1 MTNAKPEILSSL
13 LESRALRFAPA
24 GELFWY
30 TSGTVGPY
38 YINTHYLYGGQ
49 SEAERFLAF
58 IEEGRSDRTR
68 FPLDMKRRLMQQVE
82 TDALFCG
89 TIDCLARAASANDDF
104 DFDFVSGGERRDWF
118 FSLPVAERLG
128 KPHLLV
134 YKNREV
140 MVLDG
145 TAVADADIKGK
156 RTLHVA
162 DLVTE
167 ASSYFTAWIPALEE
181 RGGVLARSLNVV
193 DRGQGGV
200 EKLAAAGIKTE
211 CLLRVDESMFEE
223 LERRGQIDSEQ
234 RRVLAA
240 YYRDPEAAMRE
251 FVESNPDFI
260 RRALAA
266 DDERT
271 RSRATMFLE
280 KNPYELDLAGLGINP
295 RPRS

>member
-1 MTNAKPEILSSL
+1 MTNAKAEILSSL
-13 LESRALRFAPA
+13 LESGALRFAPA

-38 YINTHYLYGGQ
+38 YVNTHYLFGGQ
-49 SEAERFLAF
+49 VEAERFLAF

-68 FPLDMKRRLMQQVE
+68 FPLEMKQRLLQQLE
-82 TDALFCG
+82 TDTLFRG
-89 TIDCLARAASANDDF
+89 TIDCLARAASTID

-134 YKNREV
+134 YKNKEV
-140 MVLDG
+140 MVLNGDG
-145 TAVADADIKGK
+145 VEEGDINGK

-167 ASSYFTAWIPALEE
+167 ASSYFRAWIPALEE
-181 RGGVLARSLNVV
+181 RGGILARSLNVV

-200 EKLAAAGIKTE
+200 EKLDAAGIKTE

-223 LERRGQIDSEQ
+223 LERGGQIDAEQ
-234 RRVLAA
+234 RRVLVA
-240 YYRDPEAAMRE
+240 YYRDPEVAMKE
-251 FVESNPDFI
+251 FVESNPDFV

-271 RSRATMFLE
+271 RSRALMFVQM
-280 KNPYELDLAGLGINP
+280 NPYELDLVGLGINP